1 MLITQEY
8 KEHWGFAKKAFFKF
22 IFSYFSLYIFL
33 MFFSGFVEGPTRW
46 FGSLLGFNYSY
57 DASGYGSGDNTY
69 AYATLF
75 MNFILAIVIALFWI
89 GLDRK
94 RKSYNQLTYWFIV
107 ILRIFLIFFMFT
119 YGFVKVIQLQFPYPS
134 LTRMM
139 QPLGEFS
146 PMGLAWT
153 YLGYSK
159 GFNLFMGIMEIAGGL
174 LLIPRRTSTLGAF
187 VTMGVM
193 THVAVMNF
201 MFDIPVKIFSVHLM
215 LMALF
220 IFSTDIKRFINV
232 FIKNKPA
239 NAYEFYNPI
248 DDKTYH
254 KVIFW
259 TKLVLV
265 LVLGGLF
272 IIRGISNDRSKNG
285 PEKPHLFGIWEV
297 THFIKENDTLP
308 RLVTDKNQWRY
319 LIVDRKNRAT
329 IKMMDDKK
337 QYYTFK
343 PDSISKKIALYPP
356 GEKNETPNF
365 TYKLSDSE
373 TLKLNGDIYLYNH
386 EIILKRKNL
395 DSLLLY
401 SRGFNWI
408 NETPFN
414 R

>member
-1 MLITQEY
+1 MLISQEY
-8 KEHWGFAKKAFFKF
+8 KAQWGSAKKAFFKF
-22 IFSYFSLYIFL
+22 VFSYFVLYIFL

-46 FGSLLGFNYSY
+46 FGGLLGINYSY
-57 DASGYGSGDNTY
+57 EASGYGSGDNTY

-75 MNFILAIVIALFWI
+75 MNFILAIVIALLWI
-89 GLDRK
+89 VLDSK
-94 RKSYNQLTYWFIV
+94 RKSYNQLMYWFIV

-159 GFNLFMGIMEIAGGL
+159 GFNLFMGIMEITGGL

-193 THVAVMNF
+193 IHVAVMNF
-201 MFDIPVKIFSVHLM
+201 MFDIPVKIFSVHLT

-232 FIKNKPA
+232 FINNKPTE
-239 NAYEFYNPI
+239 AYEFFNPI
-248 DDKTYH
+248 NDKTYH
-254 KVIFW
+254 RVIFW
-259 TKLVLV
+259 TKLTLTIVLI
-265 LVLGGLF
+265 GLF
-272 IIRGISNDRSKNG
+272 LMRGYDNDRSKNSK
-285 PEKPHLFGIWEV
+285 KPYLYGIWEV

-319 LIVDRKNRAT
+319 LIIDRKDRAT

-337 QYYTFK
+337 YNYTFK
-343 PDSISKKIALYPP
+343 PDSISKKVALYAP
-356 GEKNETPNF
+356 GERNETPNF
-365 TYKLSDSE
+365 TYELLNSE
-373 TLKLNGDIYLYNH
+373 TLKLNGEIYLYNH

-401 SRGFNWI
+401 SRSFNWI
-408 NETPFN
+408 NERPFN

>member
-1 MLITQEY
+1 MLLTQEY
-8 KEHWGFAKKAFFKF
+8 QEKWSFPKKVFFKF

-33 MFFSGFVEGPTRW
+33 MFFSGFAEAPTRW
-46 FGSLLGFNYSY
+46 FGSILGINYSY
-57 DASGYGSGDNTY
+57 EASGFGSGDNTY

-75 MNFILAIVIALFWI
+75 MNAMLALVIALFWI
-89 GLDRK
+89 ILDQK
-94 RKSYNQLTYWFIV
+94 RKSYNQLMYWFIV
-107 ILRIFLIFFMFT
+107 ILRVFLIFFMFT
-119 YGFVKVIQLQFPYPS
+119 YGFVKIIQLQFPYPS

-139 QPLGEFS
+139 QPLGDFS

-159 GFNLFMGIMEIAGGL
+159 GFNLFMGIMEVTGGL

-193 THVAVMNF
+193 MHVAVMNF

-215 LMALF
+215 LISLF

-232 FIKNKPA
+232 FIKNKPTE
-239 NAYEFYNPI
+239 AYDFYNPI
-248 DDKTYH
+248 KDKVYH
-254 KVIFW
+254 NVIFW
-259 TKLVLV
+259 TKLVLSVV
-265 LVLGGLF
+265 LIGLF
-272 IIRGISNDRSKNG
+272 LMRGYGNDRGKDR
-285 PEKPHLFGIWEV
+285 EKPLLYGIWET
-297 THFIKENDTLP
+297 THFIKENDTVPPLI
-308 RLVTDKNQWRY
+308 TDKNRWRY
-319 LIVDRKNRAT
+319 LIIDRKNRAT

-343 PDSISKKIALYPP
+343 PDSVSKKVVLYGL
-356 GEKNETPNF
+356 GEENETPNF
-365 TYKLSDSE
+365 EYELLNQE
-373 TLKLNGDIYLYNH
+373 TLKLSGELYLYNH
-386 EIILKRKNL
+386 EIILKRKSL
-395 DSLLLY
+395 DSVLLY